1 MNLSDQHTALTV
13 FFAECLE
20 IVASR
25 QHDYAKDGIPLLETL
40 KSAVKSGV
48 TIEQSLYQL
57 FHKQLSAYER
67 YVATGQL
74 DSEPIESRLKDAAN
88 YLGLFNFYL
97 TQKKELHAAWSSHF
111 IALDCTCP
119 YRDPLTSTPHSDPCQ
134 RCSILIWLA
143 RH

>member
-1 MNLSDQHTALTV
+1 VNLSDQHTALTV
-13 FFAECLE
+13 CLE

-111 IALDCTCP
+111 AGLPCIYQSNPDLS
-119 YRDPLTSTPHSDPCQ
+119 TSITHRAVCQ
-134 RCSILIWLA
+134 RCSILTWLA
-143 RH
+143 HH